1 MTGGGNLAVT
11 NCLFSGNHAGAT
23 GILGGGAIY
32 FDAGDDPGNLSI
44 INSTFITNTAPSA
57 QALGGAIYLS
67 GAGSGNVDTISQCTF
82 TGNSAGSQGGA
93 IYVASGP
100 LTATLNRITGNTA
113 GTANGLYM
121 FATSSGWANATNNW
135 WGANLGPTGAGGDSV
150 YPATSST
157 PPLGNG
163 QIAFNPWIMLTNTAN
178 PGSISGD
185 GTTTLTA
192 SFLQNSRQQPL
203 TAGQVAAMVGV
214 PVSWN
219 GALHGSLGSQQTA
232 IQANGQATA
241 LFTAD
246 GSCNNGS
253 ANAAVDH
260 ATATAGVT
268 VLCLT
273 ASVQPPS
280 AQGAVSIL
288 FSNNQSVAFSVVS
301 STNPATPL
309 TNWTVIGTPTN
320 SGSGLY
326 KFTDVSTTNF
336 VRRFYRIRS
345 P

>member
-1 MTGGGNLAVT
+1 
-11 NCLFSGNHAGAT
+11 
-23 GILGGGAIY
+23 
-32 FDAGDDPGNLSI
+32 
-44 INSTFITNTAPSA
+44 
-57 QALGGAIYLS
+57 
-67 GAGSGNVDTISQCTF
+67 
-82 TGNSAGSQGGA
+82 
-93 IYVASGP
+93 
-100 LTATLNRITGNTA
+100 
-113 GTANGLYM
+113 
-121 FATSSGWANATNNW
+121 
-135 WGANLGPTGAGGDSV
+135 
-150 YPATSST
+150 
-157 PPLGNG
+157 
-163 QIAFNPWIMLTNTAN
+163 
-178 PGSISGD
+178 
-185 GTTTLTA
+185 
-192 SFLQNSRQQPL
+192 
-203 TAGQVAAMVGV
+203 MVGV

-309 TNWTVIGTPTN
+309 ANWTVIGTPTN
-320 SGSGLY
+320 NGSGLY